1 MWRDGGRRRAGLRLV
16 AKDALDAADAAVLEG
31 LARRYS
37 VPDPERLLDD
47 RDLFDELMERA
58 VRAVERLPELDEEDR
73 HLWVARYFRLEER
86 MERRSAGDPHRHH
99 RRRQV
104 DRPCIVTPLRAAAGG
119 RAGGAGPQPAA
130 PEPPVMATIM
140 DVSTGGCAIGLLC
153 PFAEGG
159 AARIECD
166 LDGRTPV
173 AAIGRARGV
182 RPQRPAG
189 AIVHL
194 QFTRLSHRHRNRIH
208 RFVYHGNGGRGRGG
222 PGHGRRHDGQPPR

>member
-1 MWRDGGRRRAGLRLV
+1 MWDDGGRRRDRLRSLAAEDGLE
-16 AKDALDAADAAVLEG
+16 AADAAVLDG
-31 LARRYS
+31 LARRYA
-37 VPDPERLLDD
+37 VPDPARLLDD
-47 RDLFDELMERA
+47 RELLGELLERA
-58 VRAVERLPELDEEDR
+58 VRAVERLPELAEQDR

-86 MERRSAGDPHRHH
+86 MERRATGDPHRSH

-104 DRPCIVTPLRAAAGG
+104 DRPCIVTPLRMAARRQG
-119 RAGGAGPQPAA
+119 AA

-140 DVSTGGCAIGLLC
+140 DASTGGCALSILG

-159 AARIECD
+159 LARIEFD

-189 AIVHL
+189 RIVHL
-194 QFTRLSHRHRNRIH
+194 QFARLSHEHRNRIH
-208 RFVYHGNGGRGRGG
+208 RFVYHGNDESGRDGL
-222 PGHGRRHDGQPPR
+222 GHGRQ